1 MMTSNQSDLRGDGP
15 RIDMADYF
23 DLRSWA
29 KRFGVTPGE
38 VRRAV
43 AKVGNRAGDVENY
56 LAFEQSLAQGQPGW
70 LLSRE
75 PAG

>member
-1 MMTSNQSDLRGDGP
+1 MTDNETDP
-15 RIDMADYF
+15 REYRPCIDVNDYF

-43 AKVGNRAGDVENY
+43 GRVGNHPRDVGLYLQFASAGV
-56 LAFEQSLAQGQPGW
+56 S
-70 LLSRE
+70 
-75 PAG
+75 AGLVDGLG